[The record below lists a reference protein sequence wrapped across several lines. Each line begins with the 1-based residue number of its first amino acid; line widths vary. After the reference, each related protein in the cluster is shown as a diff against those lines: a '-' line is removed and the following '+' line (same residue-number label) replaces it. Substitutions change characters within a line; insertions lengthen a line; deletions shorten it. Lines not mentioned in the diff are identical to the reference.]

1 MDEKVLQ
8 KILPVCCIEYMWYDK
23 FVLFVQNDR
32 GMDVISAYRKHGGSD
47 RDDIIQKIRRKV

>member
-32 GMDVISAYRKHGGSD
+32 GMDVISAYQKHGGSD
-47 RDDIIQKIRRKV
+47 RDDII